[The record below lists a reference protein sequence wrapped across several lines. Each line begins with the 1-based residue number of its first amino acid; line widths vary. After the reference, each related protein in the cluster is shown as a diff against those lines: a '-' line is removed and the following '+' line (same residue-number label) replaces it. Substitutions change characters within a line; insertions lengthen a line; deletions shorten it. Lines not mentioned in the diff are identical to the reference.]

1 MSFRDLKQTI
11 FRIIFCYSLVC
22 LLGCDFIYGILQKE
36 GAEEKKILG
45 EVIPF
50 EYNPQVEELQELLNI
65 YGYSAGTPDGK
76 FGAKTR
82 KAIESFQRDQGL
94 KVSRFVDKATWT
106 KLSLLK
112 TSGLIGEDGE
122 ISVQALQTA
131 LHNAQLDPGKVDGRL
146 GNKTLQALKDFQAVH
161 GLKPDGVI
169 GYRTIS
175 QLLKYL
181 PAQ

>member
-1 MSFRDLKQTI
+1 MRKSGTTFLI
-11 FRIIFCYSLVC
+11 VVFFILPFIC
-22 LLGCDFIYGILQKE
+22 GCDFVYRLLQRE
-36 GAEEKKILG
+36 GAEEKQLLG

-50 EYNPQVEELQELLNI
+50 EFNSRVEEVQQLLKI
-65 YGYSAGTPDGK
+65 YGYNAGTPDGK

-82 KAIESFQRDQGL
+82 KAIESFQTDQGL
-94 KVSRFVDKATWT
+94 KVSRFVDKATWA

-112 TSGLIGEDGE
+112 TSGLIGEDEE
-122 ISVQALQTA
+122 ISVQVLQTA
-131 LHNAQLDPGKVDGRL
+131 LQNAGFNLGKIDGKF
-146 GNKTLQALKDFQAVH
+146 GNKTLQALKDFQAAN